1 MAVYLL
7 KKKIYE
13 FDGKLCRL
21 RGRRN
26 YLHGTDIFENIFK
39 INKKK
44 SLKEFNI
51 NFKDPIYN
59 IPKILVQNKFSS
71 KLKKKCSCY
80 FEYKINNIL
89 QYGFI
94 ICSQKKIIN
103 IKIYEEHKI
112 QNKVKIYRNK
122 IIVPEIKNFNFIELV
137 SASVMKYLKNISPEL
152 SSKWYFG
159 KISLNLLNSRK
170 FNLRKSLILK
180 INKLSNLIYNFEIF
194 SNDKKIGS
202 LLFIKK

>member
-1 MAVYLL
+1 M
-7 KKKIYE
+7 
-13 FDGKLCRL
+13 
-21 RGRRN
+21 
-26 YLHGTDIFENIFK
+26 
-39 INKKK
+39 
-44 SLKEFNI
+44 
-51 NFKDPIYN
+51 
-59 IPKILVQNKFSS
+59 
-71 KLKKKCSCY
+71 
-80 FEYKINNIL
+80 